1 MLAIKTEKLDMLLLL
16 VICFNYNKPSHK
28 SFDYT
33 KPCYYDLKE
42 IKEESNGKGELGN
55 NNT

>member
-1 MLAIKTEKLDMLLLL
+1 MLLLL
-16 VICFNYNKPSHK
+16 VICFNYNKPGYK
-28 SFDYT
+28 SFNYT

-42 IKEESNGKGELGN
+42 IKEESNSKEGLGN

>member
-1 MLAIKTEKLDMLLLL
+1 MPLLL
-16 VICFNYNKPSHK
+16 VICFNYNKSSYK
-28 SFDYT
+28 LFNYT

-42 IKEESNGKGELGN
+42 IKEESNSKEELGN

>member
-1 MLAIKTEKLDMLLLL
+1 MLLLL
-16 VICFNYNKPSHK
+16 VICFNYNKPGHK
-28 SFDYT
+28 SFNYT
-33 KPCYYDLKE
+33 KPCHYDLKE

>member
-16 VICFNYNKPSHK
+16 VICFNYNKPGYK
-28 SFDYT
+28 SFNYT
-33 KPCYYDLKE
+33 KPCHHDLKE
-42 IKEESNGKGELGN
+42 IKEESNSKGESGN